1 MIRFRRKD
9 VGIVFLFFALVLVV
23 NACVKHD
30 LEPPITVDCTGFH
43 TVSFTADVQ
52 PIVTEHCAISGC
64 HNGDNGAD
72 KNWTDPVKFQNHAS
86 EARRRVLLPRT
97 NGDHMPRV
105 GAISDAQI
113 KLIVCWAEQGAP
125 INN

>member
-1 MIRFRRKD
+1 MSRFRRKD
-9 VGIVFLFFALVLVV
+9 VGIVSLLFALTMIG

-30 LEPPITVDCTGFH
+30 LEPPIIVDCTGFQ
-43 TVSFTADVQ
+43 TVSFSADIQ
-52 PIVTEHCAISGC
+52 PIIGANCAIPNC

-86 EARRRVLLPRT
+86 EARRRVLLPKT

-105 GAISDAQI
+105 GVISEAQI